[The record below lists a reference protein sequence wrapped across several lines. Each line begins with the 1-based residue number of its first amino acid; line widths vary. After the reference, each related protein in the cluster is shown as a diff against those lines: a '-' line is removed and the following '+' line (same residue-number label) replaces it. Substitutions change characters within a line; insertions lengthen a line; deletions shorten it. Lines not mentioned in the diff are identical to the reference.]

1 MSLKPSSRNR
11 KQVVGGWQFDALD
24 ETRPGRVMP
33 ELPRELWIEILAM
46 ASCQYLGKASGLVG
60 SGGKYDSLPRT
71 ANGRPLGAKSD
82 ILSFSL
88 VSKAWNTYSQ
98 PALYHTINIRRSSQA
113 KALAWTLLSQICGGP
128 PPAQTLLIPS
138 YSPQPMS
145 YSASCS
151 SVGSSSVT
159 PSTGLETSGRHIRYL
174 TLSTFSYDRCD
185 PSDVLVILSSS
196 PHLVGFCD
204 EGGIR
209 CPLLDDCCDW
219 KATPEKLLGVL
230 VAASAQ
236 DKEKGR
242 KSRRESKR
250 YSNGTIS
257 APYSSNT
264 ARLEC
269 LTWTCYPHL
278 PLPLP
283 IPFSPSGEFTGFNL
297 LRSLHLY
304 LPYND
309 GMESFSFPEYPELD
323 GSINTKYQPPLHL
336 PSLTKLTLTLSDPIL
351 SKSHKGSTGYTY
363 STPPNTL
370 LALLAEWD
378 LPSLRILTIN
388 TPYTLH
394 HSSDGR
400 GQNPQQHHDANDA
413 ADERLGYKLGD
424 GFWRFF
430 KSHGSR
436 IVVLEF
442 GRISAGSQ
450 ISPRQTL
457 SPLSRLASRA
467 SHIAREGYV
476 EGSEAPG
483 YGYEHSYIR
492 DVQEME
498 DRWIEAQVRDANREQ
513 VEAERLAEA
522 EREREEFESWTKPF
536 PPSPEAAAA
545 SSPMSSSFSSM
556 SASSQNLAS
565 LTPNLRTFIC
575 SASLSSSHDQDLTF
589 NGLDAFDDAAD
600 AFDALEWDWTH
611 PDWVAPHPLLPSHP
625 NVRMIGIREIGERV
639 RADWDEREEGVIWD
653 QSELGS
659 ENGMGDHNNPFFM
672 LYLQLSSLLLPS
684 VDDAEH
690 PDEVQ
695 GSSIRRERQ
704 KVPFPSLKYIR
715 DLDPDS
721 DLLRRGVRHLE
732 RTSIPSVMGPMQ
744 GAGSPVMSQAHA
756 RRWSWR
762 RPSLLSLPSFLPSPS
777 YASQFSNIISA
788 RNSSRPPHFN
798 LYSVQTQ
805 TRSRHQNA
813 SDASHSALLTLW
825 SRVLFAT
832 RGGEVWLE
840 DWRGWNLT
848 KNNLERWKRC

>member
-1 MSLKPSSRNR
+1 
-11 KQVVGGWQFDALD
+11 
-24 ETRPGRVMP
+24 
-33 ELPRELWIEILAM
+33 M

-98 PALYHTINIRRSSQA
+98 PALYHTIHIRKSSQA
-113 KALAWTLLSQICGGP
+113 KALAWT
-128 PPAQTLLIPS
+128 
-138 YSPQPMS
+138 
-145 YSASCS
+145 
-151 SVGSSSVT
+151 VGSSSVT
-159 PSTGLETSGRHIRYL
+159 PNIGLETSGRHIRYL
-174 TLSTFSYDRCD
+174 TLSTLSYDRCD

-230 VAASAQ
+230 VAAS
-236 DKEKGR
+236 
-242 KSRRESKR
+242 
-250 YSNGTIS
+250 
-257 APYSSNT
+257 
-264 ARLEC
+264 
-269 LTWTCYPHL
+269 
-278 PLPLP
+278 
-283 IPFSPSGEFTGFNL
+283 
-297 LRSLHLY
+297 
-304 LPYND
+304 
-309 GMESFSFPEYPELD
+309 SFSFPEYPELD

-351 SKSHKGSTGYTY
+351 SKSPKGSTGYTY

-378 LPSLRILTIN
+378 LPSLRILTMN
-388 TPYTLH
+388 TPYT
-394 HSSDGR
+394 
-400 GQNPQQHHDANDA
+400 
-413 ADERLGYKLGD
+413 LGYKLGD

-442 GRISAGSQ
+442 GRISAG
-450 ISPRQTL
+450 
-457 SPLSRLASRA
+457 
-467 SHIAREGYV
+467 
-476 EGSEAPG
+476 
-483 YGYEHSYIR
+483 
-492 DVQEME
+492 
-498 DRWIEAQVRDANREQ
+498 
-513 VEAERLAEA
+513 
-522 EREREEFESWTKPF
+522 
-536 PPSPEAAAA
+536 
-545 SSPMSSSFSSM
+545 
-556 SASSQNLAS
+556 
-565 LTPNLRTFIC
+565 TFIC

-684 VDDAEH
+684 
-690 PDEVQ
+690 
-695 GSSIRRERQ
+695 

-721 DLLRRGVRHLE
+721 DLLRR
-732 RTSIPSVMGPMQ
+732 
-744 GAGSPVMSQAHA
+744 
-756 RRWSWR
+756 
-762 RPSLLSLPSFLPSPS
+762 
-777 YASQFSNIISA
+777 
-788 RNSSRPPHFN
+788 
-798 LYSVQTQ
+798 
-805 TRSRHQNA
+805 
-813 SDASHSALLTLW
+813 DASHSALLTLW